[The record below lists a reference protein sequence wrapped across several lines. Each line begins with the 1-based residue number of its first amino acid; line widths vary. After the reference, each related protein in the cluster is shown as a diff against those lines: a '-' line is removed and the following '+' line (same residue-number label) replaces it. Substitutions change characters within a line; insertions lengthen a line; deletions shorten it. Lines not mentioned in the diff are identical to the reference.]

1 MKGEIC
7 IDEKTNNIK
16 LTRGTIKLI
25 KEAISANKTT
35 DSKTLSTYI
44 CFLLEKKYKQ
54 DNFIYQTKRMGLNR
68 YSDVKNAVD
77 SFIYNY
83 LNEDLKTTLYNT
95 APLFPVEEVV
105 IINPI

>member
-7 IDEKTNNIK
+7 IDEKTNNVK

-35 DSKTLSTYI
+35 DSKVLSTYI

-54 DNFIYQTKRMGLNR
+54 DNFNYQTERMGLKK

-77 SFIYNY
+77 LFIYSH
-83 LNEDLKTTLYNT
+83 LNEDLKNELYNT
-95 APLFPVEEVV
+95 APLFPVEDVV
-105 IINPI
+105 VINPI